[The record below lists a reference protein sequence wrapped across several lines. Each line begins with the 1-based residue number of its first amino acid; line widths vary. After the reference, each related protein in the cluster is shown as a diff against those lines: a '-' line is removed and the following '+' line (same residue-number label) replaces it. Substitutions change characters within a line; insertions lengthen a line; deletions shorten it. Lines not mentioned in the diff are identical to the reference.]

1 MINPTYLLY
10 TTVSAGFFIGAAA
23 YYINPSYLKL
33 ITIPIIVKLVRIYSI
48 IEYHM
53 EKVFQY
59 MEKVY
64 QYIENN
70 NPNISICNDIKFLKS
85 NELVP
90 MENLDY
96 GDGEIT
102 NIDFATYNV
111 NNYNVVMKPNK
122 LRVPKENDIPVLSSV
137 YFISFTITYSDK
149 PDEQPPLSLVFKSDK
164 TNYFLDGNYLD
175 KYIIWYETGL
185 QHNLNK
191 YGVEFTA
198 QIMDHNVQLPT
209 ITDKNTI
216 LITKDNYEIYPNN
229 TIT

>member
-1 MINPTYLLY
+1 MINTTYLLY
-10 TTVSAGFFIGAAA
+10 TTVSAGFFIGAAT
-23 YYINPSYLKL
+23 YFINPLFLRS
-33 ITIPIIVKLVRIYSI
+33 ITMSIIVKIVRMYSI
-48 IEYHM
+48 IEYNI
-53 EKVFQY
+53 EKVS
-59 MEKVY
+59 
-64 QYIENN
+64 QYIENSH
-70 NPNISICNDIKFLKS
+70 PNISICNDIKFLKS

-149 PDEQPPLSLVFKSDK
+149 PDEQPPLSLVFKSNK

-198 QIMDHNVQLPT
+198 QIMDNNVHLPT
-209 ITDKNTI
+209 ITDKNTV
-216 LITKDNYEIYPNN
+216 LIKKDKYEIYPNN
-229 TIT
+229 IIT

>member
-1 MINPTYLLY
+1 MINTTYLLY

-23 YYINPSYLKL
+23 YIINPLFLRS
-33 ITIPIIVKLVRIYSI
+33 ITMSIIVKIVRIYSI
-48 IEYHM
+48 IEYNI
-53 EKVFQY
+53 EKVS
-59 MEKVY
+59 

-191 YGVEFTA
+191 YGIDFTA
-198 QIMDHNVQLPT
+198 QIMDNNVHLPT

-216 LITKDNYEIYPNN
+216 LIKKDNYEIYPNN
-229 TIT
+229 IIT